1 NIAVS
6 AEAAQDYKK
15 LLSDRTKLVETSLV
29 NAIGVSVAHT
39 ALNLNVKA
47 IVAATESGSTA
58 RTISKYRPHSDIFAV
73 TPSEKTARQCAIVW
87 GVNPVVKEGRKT
99 TDALLNNAV
108 ATAVETGRVSNG

>member
-1 NIAVS
+1 YDGTDAVMLSGETAAGLYPEEAVKTMRNIAIS

-39 ALNLNVKA
+39 ALNLKVKA

-58 RTISKYRPHSDIFAV
+58 GTISKYRPHSDIIAV
-73 TPSEKTARQCAIVW
+73 TPSEHTARQL
-87 GVNPVVKEGRKT
+87 
-99 TDALLNNAV
+99 AL
-108 ATAVETGRVSNG
+108 

>member
-1 NIAVS
+1 MKLLLVLYPEEAVKTMRNIAVS

-29 NAIGVSVAHT
+29 NAIGILVAHT

-58 RTISKYRPHSDIFAV
+58 TYHSKYRPHSDIIAV
-73 TPSEKTARQCAIVW
+73 TQVKKLHVNVQLF
-87 GVNPVVKEGRKT
+87 GVFN
-99 TDALLNNAV
+99 L
-108 ATAVETGRVSNG
+108 